1 MLLDHLSR
9 RCPLGH
15 PSPGPAVTS
24 TWAVWQ
30 KICCDSLIAIN
41 QHLDVEKVE
50 RGTAGARFL
59 FPPPASGAFCLGVTE
74 LRPSPALPGSC
85 CTQASQEVQILQ
97 WSSASLDC
105 WCGGLEGVSWG

>member
-15 PSPGPAVTS
+15 PSLGPAVTS

-74 LRPSPALPGSC
+74 LRPSPTLPGSC
-85 CTQASQEVQILQ
+85 CTQTSQEVQILQ
-97 WSSASLDC
+97 
-105 WCGGLEGVSWG
+105 